1 MKSVNYKIDFVG
13 NRKWYYLLSLIA
25 VGVGIISLFLQGLN
39 LGIDFVSGTRL
50 DIHFPH
56 TVDLE
61 KARGVLKDLGYSEPE
76 IRLAGKHNE
85 ILIFRL
91 DRSVERQEIQ
101 KLVTGINQ
109 AFHTKVN
116 VQEQTVDPIIGRE
129 LARNAIISV
138 LIACLGIGIYV
149 MFRFEYRFAV
159 AAIIS
164 LLHDALFIVG
174 VFSLFRLE
182 VDIVF
187 IAAVLTIV
195 GYSVNDTIVVF
206 DRIREN
212 MERIQPKKFEDLR
225 TLVNESI
232 NQVLVRSLNT
242 VITVVIAATALFL
255 FGGES
260 IHNFSLALLLGL
272 ISGAYSS
279 IFIASQIWVDWKWH
293 SMKKENAANPATV
306 E

>member
-1 MKSVNYKIDFVG
+1 MNYKIDFVG

-25 VGVGIISLFLQGLN
+25 VGLGVISLFVQGLN

-50 DIHFPH
+50 DIHFPK
-56 TVDLE
+56 TVELE
-61 KARGVLKDLGYSEPE
+61 KARGVLEHLGYSQPE

-91 DRSVERQEIQ
+91 DRSVERHEIQ
-101 KLVTGINQ
+101 KLVHGINQ

-138 LIACLGIGIYV
+138 LIACLGIGLYV

-174 VFSLFRLE
+174 VFSLFQLE

-187 IAAVLTIV
+187 IAAVLTII

-212 MERIQPKKFEDLR
+212 MERVQPKKWEDLR

-232 NQVLVRSLNT
+232 HQVLVRSLNT

-279 IFIASQIWVDWKWH
+279 IFIASQIWVDWKWR
-293 SMKKENAANPATV
+293 SMKKEKAATV